1 MKAAEFSGA
10 IYTEGGREDQR
21 TEEGQRV
28 LLHVVEG
35 SQRDGH

>member
-10 IYTEGGREDQR
+10 IYTEEGREDQR
-21 TEEGQRV
+21 TGEGQRV
-28 LLHVVEG
+28 LHVAEG